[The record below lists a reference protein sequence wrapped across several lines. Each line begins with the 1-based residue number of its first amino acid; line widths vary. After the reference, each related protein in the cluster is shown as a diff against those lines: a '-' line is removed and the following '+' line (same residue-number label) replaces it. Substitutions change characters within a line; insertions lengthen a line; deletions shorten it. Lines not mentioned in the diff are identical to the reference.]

1 MERWTTLKLI
11 TQKFDITPIGEQTV
25 NETIAEVYGL
35 ISSVSSNE
43 WFSAQRNEIN
53 SRYKVLIHQFEY
65 NAQSLCEMDGVR
77 YKIYRTYEVG
87 VDHIELYL
95 CEKVGE

>member
-11 TQKFDITPIGEQTV
+11 TQQFDITPIGEQTV

-35 ISSVSSNE
+35 ISSVSSDE
-43 WFSAQRNEIN
+43 WFSAQRNSIN
-53 SRYKVLIHQFEY
+53 SRYRVRVHQFEY
-65 NAQSLCEMDGVR
+65 NAQPLCELDGIR

-87 VDHIELYL
+87 VDYIELYL
-95 CEKVGE
+95 EEKVGE